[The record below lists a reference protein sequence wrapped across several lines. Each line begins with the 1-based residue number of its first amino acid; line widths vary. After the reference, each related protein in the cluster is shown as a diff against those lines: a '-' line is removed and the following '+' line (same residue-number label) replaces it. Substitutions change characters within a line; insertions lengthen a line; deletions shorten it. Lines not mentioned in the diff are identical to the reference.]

1 VPEVRI
7 AEWKGKLEAIKRGAS
22 RRRRV
27 SRTVPTVSFYQ
38 LDLKPI
44 STTSFVTVIIII
56 P

>member
-1 VPEVRI
+1 VWDVRI
-7 AEWKGKLEAIKRGAS
+7 SEWKGKLEAIKRGSS
-22 RRRRV
+22 RRRTV
-27 SRTVPTVSFYQ
+27 SRTVLTVNFQQ